1 MRRSRMMP
9 SSRLILVLLLLLGH
23 LQAVGSTFDLLWS
36 GRWDVHGH
44 PKGWNPALPCCRG
57 LTGFNLTAFPVLQQG
72 RIALF
77 FNGLGLFRHSYAP
90 AGLPQTVDLEA
101 HAKKVA
107 VDVAAV
113 VPAGKDMHCCIDWE
127 TYAPLLFDHGE
138 GSYSPAFCPEA
149 RYHGGH
155 GCGCLG
161 TPGNRYSMPG
171 CGGCPMAVAALNGSM
186 QLVLQRQ
193 PQLNQTTAAALAVA
207 EFNAAARALWTRT
220 IVAAKQAR
228 PRCRWGF
235 YGKPFGLLTDSSL
248 YPPFVT
254 PYTRAVSDAYQWM
267 VNESTALYP
276 STYMHFRHTT
286 ANSYN
291 NSRYVRDIMRE
302 AKRLGAKRGNR
313 GGSRINIMP
322 WVWYRYEG
330 QTSPD
335 SLLLRADMH
344 TALAV
349 PSAAGADGLMLYEDG
364 GAQPGM
370 STFGMTQ
377 AYMETVLGPIATAL
391 YGGAS

>member
-1 MRRSRMMP
+1 MP
-9 SSRLILVLLLLLGH
+9 GTLHGLRVVLLLLS
-23 LQAVGSTFDLLWS
+23 AVSVADGAFDLVWS

-44 PKGWNPALPCCRG
+44 PKGWNPAVSCCRG

-72 RIALF
+72 RVALF
-77 FNGLGLFRHSYAP
+77 LDGLGLYRESYAP

-107 VDVAAV
+107 VDVAAI
-113 VPAGKDMHCCIDWE
+113 VPADKDMYCCIDWE
-127 TYAPLLFDHGE
+127 TYAPLLFDHGKD
-138 GSYSPAFCPEA
+138 SYSRNYCPEA

-193 PQLNQTTAAALAVA
+193 PQLNRSAAAALAVT
-207 EFNAAARALWTRT
+207 EFNAAARALWTQT

-235 YGKPFGLLTDSSL
+235 YGKPLGLLTDSSL
-248 YPPFVT
+248 YPPYVT

-276 STYMHFRHTT
+276 STYMHFRHT
-286 ANSYN
+286 AASSYDN
-291 NSRYVRDIMRE
+291 TEYVRDIMRE
-302 AKRLGAKRGNR
+302 TQRLSANR
-313 GGSRINIMP
+313 GKQRGRISIMP

-330 QTSPD
+330 ANYSSPD
-335 SLLLRADMH
+335 SMLLPADMH

-349 PSAAGADGLMLYEDG
+349 PGASGADGLMLYEDG

-370 STFGMTQ
+370 QNFNITQ
-377 AYMETVLGPIATAL
+377 AYMETVLGPVATAL
-391 YGGAS
+391 YGGS